1 MASKL
6 ELSTQ
11 AREILE
17 KHGIGEQK
25 TLFVEIMALLA
36 PKKGGAV
43 ADLSEYVKFD
53 DMGKAVA
60 ITCKL
65 SGVELEANAVNFY
78 SDKNSK
84 IECSNGDM
92 VSPHSR
98 EAIKIKNEFLKTIKA
113 SKDAITKDVMDE
125 VITPAEGKAKVAAL
139 PTEPDYSLVGQAPV
153 ETTEA
158 N

>member
-36 PKKGGAV
+36 PKKGGATL
-43 ADLSEYVKFD
+43 DLSEITKVD
-53 DMGKAVA
+53 ADGKVVE
-60 ITCKL
+60 IKCSL
-65 SGVELEANAVNFY
+65 SGVWLPANTDNFY
-78 SDKNSK
+78 PEKDSK
-84 IECSNGDM
+84 IVNAEGETLSR
-92 VSPHSR
+92 HSR
-98 EAIKIKNEFLKTIKA
+98 AAYKIKSDFIKTIKA

-125 VITPAEGKAKVAAL
+125 VITPAEGKAQVAAL
-139 PTEPDYSLVGQAPV
+139 PTEPDYSVLG
-153 ETTEA
+153 
-158 N
+158 